1 MPDNAKEFEQQ
12 LQQLILAAANRLRT
26 YYEATIVEITL
37 AAAQVR
43 FNGTSFFLK
52 DYPALKKKIEKMV
65 AKLHAAIYSTA
76 INSIEA
82 GWQLSNDKND
92 LLVDKR
98 LAGKKALKSRTK
110 ILYDPNRDALDAFLA
125 RKTDGLSLSE
135 RVWDTLDG
143 YKTEIEAGLGVGIS
157 EGKSAQAMARDM
169 KQYLNEPDKLFRRVR
184 DKEGVLRLSK
194 AAREYHPGQG
204 VYRSSYLNAKRLT
217 ATETNTSYRTAD
229 HERWKNMPFVT
240 SIEVHTSN
248 NHPKHDICD
257 HLAGPYPKDFHFTGW
272 HPFCRCYATPRQV
285 SKADYE
291 KYEDYLLGI
300 TDKMPVFEQVKDIP
314 ESAKAWISENAERI
328 SGWKN
333 KPHWAKNNPQF
344 VSDFLK

>member
-143 YKTEIEAGLGVGIS
+143 YKTEIEAG
-157 EGKSAQAMARDM
+157 
-169 KQYLNEPDKLFRRVR
+169 
-184 DKEGVLRLSK
+184 
-194 AAREYHPGQG
+194 
-204 VYRSSYLNAKRLT
+204 
-217 ATETNTSYRTAD
+217 RT
-229 HERWKNMPFVT
+229 K
-240 SIEVHTSN
+240 
-248 NHPKHDICD
+248 
-257 HLAGPYPKDFHFTGW
+257 
-272 HPFCRCYATPRQV
+272 
-285 SKADYE
+285 
-291 KYEDYLLGI
+291 
-300 TDKMPVFEQVKDIP
+300 
-314 ESAKAWISENAERI
+314 
-328 SGWKN
+328 
-333 KPHWAKNNPQF
+333 
-344 VSDFLK
+344 